1 MATMERVKELMEAR
15 IRKNS
20 PKQMK
25 KAGSLWP
32 DLPMNFFYLTHA
44 EDTVDIVVTSIT
56 EKVAEE
62 DGITIPK
69 AVIRNLQNLVG
80 PKSIVKDVIR
90 LIFLT
95 TFQPS
100 DN

>member
-1 MATMERVKELMEAR
+1 MATIKRVTELMEAR
-15 IRKNS
+15 IKKNS

-25 KAGSLWP
+25 KAGKLWP

-56 EKVAEE
+56 ETVAKE

-69 AVIRNLQNLVG
+69 AVITNLQNLVS
-80 PKSIVKDVIR
+80 PKTIVKDAIR

-100 DN
+100 GN